1 MFRLSLKMTLARKGR
16 LILTSLAII
25 LGTSFLSGTY
35 IFSDT
40 LNKTFERLF
49 SDVFRDV
56 DAYVRSSSF
65 VEVDFGGE
73 QRSST
78 PIEALETVLAVPG
91 VKDAVGD
98 IQGFARIIG
107 KDGTPLGAD
116 NGPPTFGGIAASN
129 IVGLW
134 NIEEGR
140 LAVGP
145 TEVVLDKASADNGDF
160 VLGDTVRVNAQSGS
174 REFTLVGIA
183 NYGDVSSPG
192 GATFALFDQPTASEF
207 LLKPGLVDAFLIQ
220 GDGSLSDEELA
231 NAVNKALDP
240 ADKLETLTG
249 AEITEE
255 TQGQIQ
261 TVLNFL
267 TTFLKVFSYI
277 ALGIGCFVIYN
288 VFSITAAQRL
298 RENALMR
305 AIGASKRQVATALLV
320 EATIVGVLG
329 SLMGFVAGIGISRG
343 LSALLKAFGAELPTK
358 GLTIQTSAFVT
369 TMIVGVLVTIFS
381 AVFPALRAGR
391 VLPLAALRDTALETI
406 GSNVKRFVI
415 AFIILALGIVA
426 ITAAAND
433 APLGVLGLGVLF
445 VFTAVLI
452 MGPGISRP
460 VALTLGQ
467 PIRKIRGVTGGMARQ
482 NAARNPKR
490 TARTAAPV
498 LIGVA
503 LVTAF
508 ASFAS
513 SFKSEIRDTIGSQ
526 FKGDFAISVSNNG
539 FGGLP
544 ITLVD
549 EIGALPEVAQATGL
563 GFATITLDGKGRF
576 VQVINPKT
584 TAGLIDLEM
593 VSGSQSA
600 LSANG
605 ILVSDTRAIAKD
617 WSIGT
622 PLDIV
627 LVDGT
632 TKTVTIE
639 GTFVASGFTGSYVIN
654 RDLFA
659 DTTNT
664 LFDNSI
670 YVTLKPGVSADVAR
684 AKIEALSSEKGL
696 GKVESR
702 AEFIDAQSSQI
713 DQFFGII
720 YGLLFLS
727 IIIAIVGIVITL
739 LLSVFERR
747 REIGLLRAVGMTRGQ
762 AWESITWESVI
773 TSFIGAVTGIVL
785 GIVMGAVLITVLS
798 SNGISTFRLPV
809 GTTIFILIMAFIVG
823 VIAAVYPAWRA
834 TRTDIISAIA
844 TN

>member
-1 MFRLSLKMTLARKGR
+1 
-16 LILTSLAII
+16 
-25 LGTSFLSGTY
+25 
-35 IFSDT
+35 
-40 LNKTFERLF
+40 
-49 SDVFRDV
+49 
-56 DAYVRSSSF
+56 
-65 VEVDFGGE
+65 
-73 QRSST
+73 
-78 PIEALETVLAVPG
+78 
-91 VKDAVGD
+91 
-98 IQGFARIIG
+98 
-107 KDGTPLGAD
+107 
-116 NGPPTFGGIAASN
+116 
-129 IVGLW
+129 
-134 NIEEGR
+134 
-140 LAVGP
+140 
-145 TEVVLDKASADNGDF
+145 
-160 VLGDTVRVNAQSGS
+160 
-174 REFTLVGIA
+174 
-183 NYGDVSSPG
+183 
-192 GATFALFDQPTASEF
+192 
-207 LLKPGLVDAFLIQ
+207 
-220 GDGSLSDEELA
+220 
-231 NAVNKALDP
+231 
-240 ADKLETLTG
+240 
-249 AEITEE
+249 
-255 TQGQIQ
+255 
-261 TVLNFL
+261 
-267 TTFLKVFSYI
+267 
-277 ALGIGCFVIYN
+277 
-288 VFSITAAQRL
+288 
-298 RENALMR
+298 MR
-305 AIGASKRQVATALLV
+305 AIGASKRQIATALLV

-343 LSALLKAFGAELPTK
+343 LSALLKAFGAQLPTK

-381 AVFPALRAGR
+381 AVFPALLAGR

-426 ITAAAND
+426 IMAAAND

-670 YVTLKPGVSADVAR
+670 YVTLAPGVSADVAR

-798 SNGISTFRLPV
+798 TNGISTFRLPI

>member
-1 MFRLSLKMTLARKGR
+1 
-16 LILTSLAII
+16 
-25 LGTSFLSGTY
+25 
-35 IFSDT
+35 
-40 LNKTFERLF
+40 
-49 SDVFRDV
+49 
-56 DAYVRSSSF
+56 
-65 VEVDFGGE
+65 
-73 QRSST
+73 
-78 PIEALETVLAVPG
+78 
-91 VKDAVGD
+91 
-98 IQGFARIIG
+98 
-107 KDGTPLGAD
+107 
-116 NGPPTFGGIAASN
+116 
-129 IVGLW
+129 
-134 NIEEGR
+134 
-140 LAVGP
+140 
-145 TEVVLDKASADNGDF
+145 
-160 VLGDTVRVNAQSGS
+160 
-174 REFTLVGIA
+174 
-183 NYGDVSSPG
+183 
-192 GATFALFDQPTASEF
+192 
-207 LLKPGLVDAFLIQ
+207 
-220 GDGSLSDEELA
+220 
-231 NAVNKALDP
+231 
-240 ADKLETLTG
+240 
-249 AEITEE
+249 
-255 TQGQIQ
+255 
-261 TVLNFL
+261 
-267 TTFLKVFSYI
+267 
-277 ALGIGCFVIYN
+277 
-288 VFSITAAQRL
+288 
-298 RENALMR
+298 
-305 AIGASKRQVATALLV
+305 
-320 EATIVGVLG
+320 
-329 SLMGFVAGIGISRG
+329 
-343 LSALLKAFGAELPTK
+343 
-358 GLTIQTSAFVT
+358 
-369 TMIVGVLVTIFS
+369 
-381 AVFPALRAGR
+381 

-415 AFIILALGIVA
+415 AFIILAFGIVA

-433 APLGVLGLGVLF
+433 APLGVLGLGVLL

-670 YVTLKPGVSADVAR
+670 YVTLAPGVSADVAR

-798 SNGISTFRLPV
+798 TNGISTFRLPV

>member
-129 IVGLW
+129 VVGLW

-160 VLGDTVRVNAQSGS
+160 VLGDKVRVNAQSGS

-231 NAVNKALDP
+231 NAIDKALDP

-277 ALGIGCFVIYN
+277 ALGIGRFVIYN

-426 ITAAAND
+426 IMAAAND

-670 YVTLKPGVSADVAR
+670 YVTLAPGVSADVAR

-798 SNGISTFRLPV
+798 TNGISTFRLPV

>member
-1 MFRLSLKMTLARKGR
+1 
-16 LILTSLAII
+16 

-116 NGPPTFGGIAASN
+116 NGPPTFGGIAAAN
-129 IVGLW
+129 VVGLW

-145 TEVVLDKASADNGDF
+145 TEVVLDKASAENGDF
-160 VLGDTVRVNAQSGS
+160 VLGDKVRVNAQSGS

-231 NAVNKALDP
+231 SAVDKALDP

-426 ITAAAND
+426 IIAAAND

-460 VALTLGQ
+460 VALTLGR

-526 FKGDFAISVSNNG
+526 FKGDFAIS
-539 FGGLP
+539 
-544 ITLVD
+544 
-549 EIGALPEVAQATGL
+549 
-563 GFATITLDGKGRF
+563 FATITLDGKGRF

-670 YVTLKPGVSADVAR
+670 YVTLAPGVSADVAR

-798 SNGISTFRLPV
+798 TNGISTFRLPV

>member
-116 NGPPTFGGIAASN
+116 NGPPTFGGIAAAN
-129 IVGLW
+129 VVGLW

-145 TEVVLDKASADNGDF
+145 TEVVLDKASAENGDF
-160 VLGDTVRVNAQSGS
+160 VLGDKVRVNAQSGS

-207 LLKPGLVDAFLIQ
+207 LLKPGLVDSFLIQ

-231 NAVNKALDP
+231 NAIDKALDP

-329 SLMGFVAGIGISRG
+329 SLMGFVQSIWCRASYKRSHHSDKCICHHHDRRCAHYYFLRGISC
-343 LSALLKAFGAELPTK
+343 
-358 GLTIQTSAFVT
+358 
-369 TMIVGVLVTIFS
+369 
-381 AVFPALRAGR
+381 
-391 VLPLAALRDTALETI
+391 
-406 GSNVKRFVI
+406 
-415 AFIILALGIVA
+415 
-426 ITAAAND
+426 
-433 APLGVLGLGVLF
+433 
-445 VFTAVLI
+445 
-452 MGPGISRP
+452 
-460 VALTLGQ
+460 
-467 PIRKIRGVTGGMARQ
+467 
-482 NAARNPKR
+482 
-490 TARTAAPV
+490 TARGPC
-498 LIGVA
+498 
-503 LVTAF
+503 
-508 ASFAS
+508 ASACR
-513 SFKSEIRDTIGSQ
+513 IARH
-526 FKGDFAISVSNNG
+526 
-539 FGGLP
+539 
-544 ITLVD
+544 
-549 EIGALPEVAQATGL
+549 
-563 GFATITLDGKGRF
+563 
-576 VQVINPKT
+576 
-584 TAGLIDLEM
+584 
-593 VSGSQSA
+593 
-600 LSANG
+600 
-605 ILVSDTRAIAKD
+605 SD
-617 WSIGT
+617 
-622 PLDIV
+622 
-627 LVDGT
+627 
-632 TKTVTIE
+632 
-639 GTFVASGFTGSYVIN
+639 
-654 RDLFA
+654 
-659 DTTNT
+659 
-664 LFDNSI
+664 
-670 YVTLKPGVSADVAR
+670 
-684 AKIEALSSEKGL
+684 
-696 GKVESR
+696 
-702 AEFIDAQSSQI
+702 
-713 DQFFGII
+713 
-720 YGLLFLS
+720 
-727 IIIAIVGIVITL
+727 
-739 LLSVFERR
+739 
-747 REIGLLRAVGMTRGQ
+747 
-762 AWESITWESVI
+762 
-773 TSFIGAVTGIVL
+773 
-785 GIVMGAVLITVLS
+785 
-798 SNGISTFRLPV
+798 
-809 GTTIFILIMAFIVG
+809 
-823 VIAAVYPAWRA
+823 
-834 TRTDIISAIA
+834 
-844 TN
+844 